1 MDEGNF
7 GKTIEDTVK
16 EIQKTLMTVVTLVV
30 LALMTAFSFLGRGSL
45 FGAVLVV
52 ALCYGLSIT
61 VGDVV
66 GYTDK
71 FVFLYKGYKNTYKG
85 LNSNLM
91 YIHLRSFTDIR
102 AKNVMLT
109 LFGAGNSAWNVLD
122 TLEESSSIY
131 LISLIGFVVFSIWFI
146 YEYVL
151 FSKSVYHLLEFP
163 IISTIFGSLWLDDDL
178 TDAGEDTNYEFSA
191 NPYKL
196 GEDREVS
203 ADAFYGVSL
212 INFQIWLEGK
222 YTGDIKGEFYR
233 ILSEEEKLYYEEFY
247 QNYKASL
254 VEEGDI
260 IIYPKGVE

>member
-16 EIQKTLMTVVTLVV
+16 EIQKTLMTVVTLAV

-85 LNSNLM
+85 LNSNIM
-91 YIHLRSFTDIR
+91 YINLHSFTDIR

-109 LFGAGNSAWNVLD
+109 LFGAGNLAWNILD
-122 TLEESSSIY
+122 TLEESSSIN

-151 FSKSVYHLLEFP
+151 FSKTVYHLLEFP
-163 IISTIFGSLWLDDDL
+163 IISTIFGSLWLDGDL
-178 TDAGEDTNYEFSA
+178 KDASEDTNYEFSA